1 MGGERTDLRE
11 AMVRR
16 LLAAVE
22 EGVDLVVLV
31 SDSTSTAS
39 IAPFAAKHPE
49 RLVNVGIAE
58 QNLLGVA
65 AGMARGGYVAVTASA
80 APFVVGRA
88 NEQLKNDV
96 CYSEA
101 NVKVAALNAGFAYGN
116 LGSTHHAID
125 DISIVRGMG
134 NILILAPADAVQC
147 DEIFRFALAHVG
159 PVYIRMDNLKFPALH
174 APDYRFAPGA
184 LDILREGGDVTV
196 FAVGSVAYEAAAAA
210 EALAAEGIWVH
221 LANVP
226 SIRPLD
232 REAVAAAA
240 ARTARVVTV
249 EEHSLHGG
257 LGSLVSEIVAERGMG
272 MPVRRLGI
280 PEGSFAKTGPRGE
293 LRGFYGIDAA
303 GIAAAVREAVR
314 GRGAAATGAAGRE
327 GVHA

>member
-11 AMVRR
+11 VMVKR
-16 LLAAVE
+16 LVAAVE
-22 EGVDLVVLV
+22 EGVNVAVLV

-39 IAPFAAKHPE
+39 IGPFAAKFPE

-65 AGMARGGYVAVTASA
+65 AGMARGGYVAVTANA

-101 NVKVAALNAGFAYGN
+101 NVKVAALNAGFAYAN

-134 NILILAPADAVQC
+134 NILIFAPSDPVEC
-147 DEIFRFALAHVG
+147 DGIFRFALAHVG
-159 PVYIRMDNLKFPALH
+159 PVYIRMDNLKFPSLH
-174 APDYRFAPGA
+174 APSYRFVPGA
-184 LDILREGGDVTV
+184 VDVLREGADVTV
-196 FAVGSVAYEAAAAA
+196 FAVGSVVYEAAAAA
-210 EALAAEGIWVH
+210 EALAAEGISVH

-232 REAVAAAA
+232 RDAVAEAAA
-240 ARTARVVTV
+240 KTGRLITV

-257 LGSLVSEIVAERGMG
+257 LGSLVCEIVAERGMAIR
-272 MPVRRLGI
+272 VRRLGI
-280 PEGSFAKTGPRGE
+280 PEGSFAKAGPRAE
-293 LRGFYGIDAA
+293 MRRFYGIDAA
-303 GIAAAVREAVR
+303 GIAAAAREVAGAPARAVSHEASR
-314 GRGAAATGAAGRE
+314 G
-327 GVHA
+327 